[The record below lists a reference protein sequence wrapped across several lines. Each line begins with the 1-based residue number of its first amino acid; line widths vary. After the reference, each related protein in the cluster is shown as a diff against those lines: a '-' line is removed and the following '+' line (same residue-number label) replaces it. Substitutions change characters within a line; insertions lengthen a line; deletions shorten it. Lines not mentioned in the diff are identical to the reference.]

1 MERNTGLIV
10 AMDVTR
16 MDRAVEIASEVAECV
31 DAIKVGYPL
40 VLSEGLS
47 VISRLADYAPV
58 IADFKV
64 ADIPNT
70 DELICEQVFK
80 AGACGVIVHGFTGE
94 DSLKACIGVARRYD
108 GDIYV
113 VSEMSHPGGSKYFQP
128 IADEIASMAY
138 EFGATGIV
146 APATRPERVK
156 HLRSII
162 GDGLSII
169 SPGVGAQ
176 GGKASDVIAAGANWI
191 IVGRSIYNSEN
202 PKETAM
208 ELVTGIGI

>member
-94 DSLKACIGVARRYD
+94 DSLKACIGVAQRYD

>member
-1 MERNTGLIV
+1 
-10 AMDVTR
+10 
-16 MDRAVEIASEVAECV
+16 
-31 DAIKVGYPL
+31 
-40 VLSEGLS
+40 
-47 VISRLADYAPV
+47 
-58 IADFKV
+58 
-64 ADIPNT
+64 
-70 DELICEQVFK
+70 
-80 AGACGVIVHGFTGE
+80 
-94 DSLKACIGVARRYD
+94 
-108 GDIYV
+108 
-113 VSEMSHPGGSKYFQP
+113 MSHPGGAKYFQP

-162 GDGLSII
+162 GDSLSII

-176 GGKASDVIAAGANWI
+176 GGKASDVIASGANWI

>member
-16 MDRAVEIASEVAECV
+16 MDCAVEIAGEVAECV

-47 VISRLADYAPV
+47 VLSRLADYAPV

-64 ADIPNT
+64 ADIPYT

-80 AGACGVIVHGFTGE
+80 AGASGVIVHGFTGE
-94 DSLKACIGVARRYD
+94 DSLKACIGVARCYD

-113 VSEMSHPGGSKYFQP
+113 VSEMSHPGGAKYFQP

>member
-80 AGACGVIVHGFTGE
+80 AGARGVIVHGFTGE
-94 DSLKACIGVARRYD
+94 DSLQACIGVARRYD

-113 VSEMSHPGGSKYFQP
+113 VSEMSHPGGAKYFQP
-128 IADEIASMAY
+128 IADEIASMAH

>member
-1 MERNTGLIV
+1 
-10 AMDVTR
+10 
-16 MDRAVEIASEVAECV
+16 
-31 DAIKVGYPL
+31 VGYPL

-64 ADIPNT
+64 ADIPYT

-80 AGACGVIVHGFTGE
+80 AGASGLIVHGFTGE
-94 DSLKACIGVARRYD
+94 DSLKACIGVARLYD

-113 VSEMSHPGGSKYFQP
+113 VSEMSHPGGAKYFQP

-162 GDGLSII
+162 GDSLSII

-176 GGKASDVIAAGANWI
+176 GGKASDVIASGANWI